1 MPSLTACEAV
11 GASAKQMI
19 DAARPEPTADNR
31 AMYSHPTSFRCV
43 EVSKES
49 AETQDK
55 CNAGGDVRSLSGDNG
70 RMDLPADTGRTTGAG
85 ATMKADWLL
94 RAEAEQEQLW
104 SQLCRLEAA
113 LSNENFQLDEE
124 TRQDLKDQ
132 RAGMAQYNAA
142 LSRRIKRNG
151 GTVCE

>member
-1 MPSLTACEAV
+1 
-11 GASAKQMI
+11 
-19 DAARPEPTADNR
+19 
-31 AMYSHPTSFRCV
+31 
-43 EVSKES
+43 
-49 AETQDK
+49 
-55 CNAGGDVRSLSGDNG
+55 
-70 RMDLPADTGRTTGAG
+70 
-85 ATMKADWLL
+85 MKADWLL

-113 LSNENFQLDEE
+113 LSNENFMGQLDEE

-151 GTVCE
+151 GLCCFGVVPRDGCKPSWLTSPGTEDTFATCL

>member
-1 MPSLTACEAV
+1 
-11 GASAKQMI
+11 
-19 DAARPEPTADNR
+19 
-31 AMYSHPTSFRCV
+31 
-43 EVSKES
+43 
-49 AETQDK
+49 
-55 CNAGGDVRSLSGDNG
+55 
-70 RMDLPADTGRTTGAG
+70 
-85 ATMKADWLL
+85 MKADWLL

>member
-1 MPSLTACEAV
+1 MREHPL
-11 GASAKQMI
+11 
-19 DAARPEPTADNR
+19 PE
-31 AMYSHPTSFRCV
+31 
-43 EVSKES
+43 
-49 AETQDK
+49 
-55 CNAGGDVRSLSGDNG
+55 
-70 RMDLPADTGRTTGAG
+70 
-85 ATMKADWLL
+85 WLL

-113 LSNENFQLDEE
+113 LSNEKFMGQLEEE

-132 RAGMAQYNAA
+132 RDGMAQYNAA

>member
-1 MPSLTACEAV
+1 
-11 GASAKQMI
+11 
-19 DAARPEPTADNR
+19 
-31 AMYSHPTSFRCV
+31 
-43 EVSKES
+43 
-49 AETQDK
+49 
-55 CNAGGDVRSLSGDNG
+55 
-70 RMDLPADTGRTTGAG
+70 
-85 ATMKADWLL
+85 MKADWLL

-113 LSNENFQLDEE
+113 LSNENFMGQLEEE

-132 RAGMAQYNAA
+132 RDGMAQYNAA